1 MDEVASRARLPR
13 HERRAQLLTAASRVF
28 AARGYHAASMDD
40 IAVAGGVSKPVLYQ
54 HFDSKLELYLALLDL
69 HCAAIIETV
78 VDALRGTTDNEDRVR
93 ATIHA
98 FYGFVASNDPAFR
111 FVFESDLTGDERVSD
126 RIRTLRHDLATAV
139 AEVIAD
145 QTGLSS
151 AEAKLAASTMVGL
164 AESGARAWRTTQ
176 IDRDRAEEVIATLAW
191 RGISGFPVQEG
202 K

>member
-1 MDEVASRARLPR
+1 MDEVSNRARLPR
-13 HERRAQLLTAASRVF
+13 HERRAQLLAAASRVF

-54 HFDSKLELYLALLDL
+54 HFDSKLELYLALLDQ
-69 HCAAIIETV
+69 HCSAIVTTV
-78 VDALRGTTDNEDRVR
+78 VDALQATNDNEDRVR

-98 FYGFVASNDPAFR
+98 FYGFVASNDPAFQ
-111 FVFESDLTGDERVSD
+111 FVFESDLTGDERVSE
-126 RIRTLRHDLATAV
+126 RIRTLRVDLATAV
-139 AEVIAD
+139 AAVIAD

-164 AESGARAWRTTQ
+164 AESGARAWRTTK
-176 IDRDRAEEVIATLAW
+176 IDRDRAEEVISTLAW